1 MDENCNDYAVGPTT
15 VKVRVTGLTPGPH
28 GFHLVSGFSSL
39 PSIIHGF
46 VCSKFSELFLILIL
60 FLCSMSLV
68 TQQMGASLQVG
79 LDSVSSSNY

>member
-1 MDENCNDYAVGPTT
+1 MDENCNGMYLGPTT

-46 VCSKFSELFLILIL
+46 VCSKFSELFFTFNS
-60 FLCSMSLV
+60 FLVQHEFGDTTNGCISTGRS
-68 TQQMGASLQVG
+68 
-79 LDSVSSSNY
+79 

>member
-1 MDENCNDYAVGPTT
+1 MHVGPTT

-28 GFHLVSGFSSL
+28 GFHLVSGFSFL
-39 PSIIHGF
+39 RSIIHVF
-46 VCSKFSELFLILIL
+46 VCWKFSELFLLFIL

-79 LDSVSSSNY
+79 LEPLKCRLL

>member
-46 VCSKFSELFLILIL
+46 VC
-60 FLCSMSLV
+60 
-68 TQQMGASLQVG
+68 
-79 LDSVSSSNY
+79 